1 MILYKGYRVISGN
14 TDQINSEMSNLDFS
28 ELYTNEYLVINNT
41 DDGSSKEMRFNGK
54 NLVSL
59 KLPPSR
65 YIKGKNSL
73 QRCALDML
81 NNPDITVCAILG
93 SYGSGKSY
101 LAMQMALYAVQEK
114 GWQSYI
120 LGVREPVGEGRELG
134 YLSGD
139 FEDKNKVWTMPLVQ
153 QLDGKEWEVE
163 RLKQQGIL
171 DFNIPMYMKG
181 TSYSNTV
188 MVIDEAE
195 DLTER
200 QIRMIGTR
208 VAEGSRIIFDGDYR
222 QSSAKV
228 DGAPLLKM
236 CEVFKGNP
244 LFGCI
249 TLEEDVRSDTSKM
262 FANLFQD

>member
-1 MILYKGYRVISGN
+1 MYKGYRVIRGN
-14 TDQINSEMSNLDFS
+14 ADEINSEMINMDLSGW
-28 ELYTNEYLVINNT
+28 YTNEYLIIENT
-41 DDGSSKEMRFNGK
+41 EDGSSKEMRFNGK
-54 NLVSL
+54 NLVPL
-59 KLPPSR
+59 KLPPSKF
-65 YIKGKNSL
+65 IKGKNAL

-81 NNPDITVCAILG
+81 NNPSITVCAILG

-120 LGVREPVGEGRELG
+120 LGVREPVGDGRELG
-134 YLSGD
+134 FLSGD
-139 FEDKNKVWTMPLVQ
+139 FEEKNKVWTMPLVQ

-163 RLKQQGIL
+163 RLKQQGVL

-208 VAEGSRIIFDGDYR
+208 VAGGSRIIFDGDYR
-222 QSSAKV
+222 QSSAKIN
-228 DGAPLLKM
+228 GAPLLKM
-236 CEVFKGNP
+236 CEAFRGNP
-244 LFGCI
+244 LFACV
-249 TLEEDVRSDTSKM
+249 TLEEDVRSETSKM
-262 FANLFQD
+262 FANLFQE